1 MHHPRREHFSQSTPV
16 RTFVFV
22 IGTRPEVIKVAPII
36 RRLREAEWATI
47 RIVTSG
53 QQSDLLD
60 SALAEFDLRPDFSIR
75 HRSNCRTPAVLAS
88 LLIRRLDK
96 YFGEIRPD
104 CVLAQGDTTTAYAS
118 SIAAFYRKIAFVH
131 VEAGL
136 RTPSLDAPFPEEFHR
151 RSIAVST
158 SLHCAPT
165 SAAAQNLLRE
175 NISREKI
182 LVSGNTVIDSLLEVA
197 ASKPALPA
205 DFPRQKTI
213 LLTAHRRENFG
224 APLRDA
230 FTAIRAFVYL
240 TPEVAVYF
248 PVHPNPNARET
259 AVEILS
265 GHPRIKLVDPLGYR
279 DIVAAVQNA
288 WCVVT
293 DSGGLQEEA
302 PALGKPVL
310 VLRDVTER
318 PEAVASG
325 VVELV
330 GTSRNAVFGALFELH
345 KNSAKYARM
354 ARPVFPYGDGHASK
368 RIVEALYRQFVLQTV
383 LAPQMHSAEIIQLHH
398 AS

>member
-1 MHHPRREHFSQSTPV
+1 MHHPRREHFSNSTPV

-22 IGTRPEVIKVAPII
+22 IGTRPEVIKVAPIV
-36 RRLREAEWATI
+36 RRLRDAAWATV
-47 RIVTSG
+47 RVVTSG

-60 SALAEFDLRPDFSIR
+60 STLAEFDLRPDLSIR
-75 HRSNCRTPAVLAS
+75 HRSNCHTPSVLAS
-88 LLIRRLDK
+88 LLIRRLDR
-96 YFGEIRPD
+96 YFGQVRPD

-118 SIAAFYRKIAFVH
+118 SIAAFYRKIPFVH

-165 SAAAQNLLRE
+165 SAAAQNLARE
-175 NISREKI
+175 NIAQDKI
-182 LVSGNTVIDSLLEVA
+182 IVSGNTVIDSLLEVA
-197 ASKPALPA
+197 ASRPALPA
-205 DFPRQKTI
+205 DFPRLRTI

-230 FTAIRAFVYL
+230 FTAIRAFVDL
-240 TPEVAVYF
+240 TPDVAVYF

-259 AVEILS
+259 AIEILS
-265 GHPRIKLVDPLGYR
+265 GHPRIRLVDPLGYR
-279 DIVAAVQNA
+279 DVVAAIQNA

-325 VVELV
+325 VVELI
-330 GTSRNAVFGALFELH
+330 GTSRQAVFGALFELR
-345 KNSAKYARM
+345 NNRAKYTRM

-368 RIVEALYRQFVLQTV
+368 RIVDALYRQFGLPPQTRAADIVQLQ
-383 LAPQMHSAEIIQLHH
+383 H